1 MGKWRVQRIFRIIS
15 GTIKKKQLALDVQ
28 KKKKKEMI
36 GYFNSIMWNLL
47 LLKYELLHEYYTI
60 IFSLSDKRKFICLL
74 ETIY

>member
-1 MGKWRVQRIFRIIS
+1 
-15 GTIKKKQLALDVQ
+15 
-28 KKKKKEMI
+28 MI

-74 ETIY
+74 GTIY

>member
-1 MGKWRVQRIFRIIS
+1 MGKWRVQRIFPIIS
-15 GTIKKKQLALDVQ
+15 STIKKKQLALDVQ

-74 ETIY
+74 GTIY